1 MPEDASE
8 FSNFQKIIDS
18 TTEFE
23 NTLKDLSFI
32 SASDSTEQ
40 RLSNFAENV
49 EVHFAAKRKTDI
61 LAKARKMLLGCNFA
75 IPQVRLRIFFL

>member
-8 FSNFQKIIDS
+8 ISNFQKIIDS

-23 NTLKDLSFI
+23 NALKGLSFI

-49 EVHFAAKRKTDI
+49 EVHFAVKRKIDI
-61 LAKARKMLLGCNFA
+61 LAKARKTLLNCNFA
-75 IPQVRLRIFFL
+75 IPQVSL